1 MRKTS
6 VVSLTVIALA
16 TASIVGG
23 YVSGASNAPVSPIVK
38 LHPMPSPSV
47 KAVRNGSSDSSVI
60 DAFSDDDVVID
71 RPILEQSHWIP
82 ASLSVVV
89 GLCGDNAAIDG
100 SFLRLGMPVALD
112 VDPHARDADRT
123 ARYTDDE
130 HQLLFIHVASPPSD
144 DTLARLRDRFG
155 KFAGVASRN
164 SVGMANALN
173 GSGLIFLDERGDAD
187 RSEFEHNNV
196 RIIQR
201 DTTVDDRTGNAY
213 ITFMLDR
220 AAMRS
225 RRAGRLVALMRPLPN
240 TLTALGEFAGTRSA
254 QIVALTEGGP

>member
-6 VVSLTVIALA
+6 IVSLAVIALA
-16 TASIVGG
+16 LSAIVGG
-23 YVSGASNAPVSPIVK
+23 YASGVANAPVSPIVK
-38 LHPMPSPSV
+38 LHPTGAH
-47 KAVRNGSSDSSVI
+47 AVTPKRGVSSDSSVN
-60 DAFSDDDVVID
+60 DAFSDDDVVIE
-71 RPILEQSHWIP
+71 RPILEQEHWIP

-89 GLCGDNAAIDG
+89 GLCGDNAALDG
-100 SFLRLGMPVALD
+100 AFLRLGMPVALD

-123 ARYTDDE
+123 ARYAADE
-130 HQLLFIHVASPPSD
+130 HQLLFIHVTAPPSD

-155 KFAGVASRN
+155 KFAGVASRT

-187 RSEFEHNNV
+187 RAEFAQNNV

-225 RRAGRLVALMRPLPN
+225 RRVGRLVALMRPLPN
-240 TLTALGEFAGTRSA
+240 TLAALQAFAGTRSA
-254 QIVALTEGGP
+254 QIVALTETPP